1 MAFVAKREGD
11 RPMPAS
17 RWVHVLSLEL
27 GWMTPGEAKG
37 FVRRA
42 MDAGVLE
49 GDDELGHVG
58 GAVEIPRGW
67 KPDPS
72 AAPEAVADDE
82 GFLAW
87 AKEVAAHTG
96 QDLGQVLQAVA
107 EVQEQHLLDA
117 LAAVLYVAAD
127 AGLDVRRA
135 AREAFTRR
143 TATGSAR

>member
-1 MAFVAKREGD
+1 MAFVAKRAGD

-17 RWVHVLSLEL
+17 RWAHVLSLEL

-42 MDAGVLE
+42 VDAGVLE
-49 GDDELGHVG
+49 GDDELHHVG

-87 AKEVAAHTG
+87 AKEVAAHTD
-96 QDLGQVLQAVA
+96 QELGAVLQMVA
-107 EVQEQHLLDA
+107 DVQDEHLLDA
-117 LAAVLYVAAD
+117 LAAVLFVAAE
-127 AGLDVRRA
+127 AGLDVRRVA
-135 AREAFTRR
+135 GEAFTRR